1 MRHGKFGFQ
10 TQIMRDDGSSM
21 SVNNIYSKQIDTNIN
36 AKYQRRKP
44 RQNGPKAFKD
54 VKKVIE
60 APQVIVDDGAV
71 DESDEKLLEVIKD
84 YLFDLVEHSYNPLFE

>member
-1 MRHGKFGFQ
+1 
-10 TQIMRDDGSSM
+10 MRDDGTSM

-44 RQNGPKAFKD
+44 RQNGPKALKD

-60 APQVIVDDGAV
+60 AP
-71 DESDEKLLEVIKD
+71 
-84 YLFDLVEHSYNPLFE
+84 